1 MGRRSV
7 TTAAALPKQLM
18 VRQLTL
24 EGLKMASIDEMI
36 SISSTRPPAPYIGG
50 KRLLSK
56 AIVERINSVP
66 HKRYCEPFVGMGGV
80 FFRRSRIP
88 RVEIINDWS
97 GDVANLFRILQRH
110 YPQFMDVMKYQLT
123 SRSEFERLK
132 VVDPATLTDLERA
145 ARFIYLQKA
154 GFGGKV
160 VGQSLGVDTDGAAR
174 FNLSRLTYVL
184 EGVHERLAR
193 VVIENMP
200 WQKFIDKYDK
210 PDTLFYLDPPYWGFE
225 DYYGKNIFDRDQFIE
240 MSRCLGGL
248 KGRFILSINDV
259 PGVRQ
264 AFSSF

>member
-123 SRSEFERLK
+123 SRSEFDQRHFIHTLHPRAIIVALPSPDGSSTCRSRREEGLRGLAVTCGGTMEEAVHRRVPLAAGSASTGALAGRPDGRIGQASHRRNPCPLCPASAGRLS
-132 VVDPATLTDLERA
+132 
-145 ARFIYLQKA
+145 
-154 GFGGKV
+154 G
-160 VGQSLGVDTDGAAR
+160 
-174 FNLSRLTYVL
+174 
-184 EGVHERLAR
+184 
-193 VVIENMP
+193 
-200 WQKFIDKYDK
+200 
-210 PDTLFYLDPPYWGFE
+210 
-225 DYYGKNIFDRDQFIE
+225 
-240 MSRCLGGL
+240 
-248 KGRFILSINDV
+248 
-259 PGVRQ
+259 
-264 AFSSF
+264 